1 MDNNLNFQ
9 SGNSAFTYISQAQ
22 TAYSHYLQLRTELST
37 LESNLNSANRQFEIF
52 PTQQSIFAVQEAWNR
67 KLIVM
72 QQIPQLVSDIAINLK
87 EATKQAFAS
96 IQMSLATNNKVNIIL
111 SDNTLSSILLF
122 LEQSPMKPYLPALY
136 KQYCVNDNIPMQVSD
151 IEIRVRLSRMTI
163 PNFDR
168 LKVIIRGY

>member
-22 TAYSHYLQLRTELST
+22 NAYSHYLQKKVELNT
-37 LESNLNSANRQFEIF
+37 LDSNLNAVNRQFEIF
-52 PTQQSIFAVQEAWNR
+52 PTQQNLFTVQEAWNR

-72 QQIPQLVSDIAINLK
+72 QQIPQLVSDIAIYLK
-87 EATKQAFAS
+87 EATKQAFTS

-151 IEIRVRLSRMTI
+151 IEIRARLSRMTI

-168 LKVIIRGY
+168 IKVIIRGY

>member
-22 TAYSHYLQLRTELST
+22 NAYSHYLQKKVELNT
-37 LESNLNSANRQFEIF
+37 LDSNLNAVNRQFELF
-52 PTQQSIFAVQEAWNR
+52 PTQQNLFAVQEAWNR

-72 QQIPQLVSDIAINLK
+72 QQIPQLVSDIAIYLK
-87 EATKQAFAS
+87 EATKQAFTS

-151 IEIRVRLSRMTI
+151 IEIRARLSRMTI

-168 LKVIIRGY
+168 IKVIIRGY

>member
-1 MDNNLNFQ
+1 MDNYLNYQ

-22 TAYSHYLQLRTELST
+22 NAYSHYLQKKVELST
-37 LESNLNSANRQFEIF
+37 LDGNLNAANRQFEVF
-52 PTQQSIFAVQEAWNR
+52 PTQQNIFAVQEAWNR
-67 KLIVM
+67 KLIAM

-87 EATKQAFAS
+87 EATKQAFTS

-111 SDNTLSSILLF
+111 SDNTLSSILVF
-122 LEQSPMKPYLPALY
+122 LEQNPMKPYLPTLY

-151 IEIRVRLSRMTI
+151 IEIRVQLNRMTI